1 MQSDSQELELKTV
14 KVQLL
19 LAGGHQ
25 YTVYLNSDAPVL
37 HTLLT
42 TIVARAYPKEPA
54 CNCLFQ
60 IPIDEGHSALCFF
73 SEHLIAVITEPPI
86 WVKQIEDVNVVNT
99 KY

>member
-1 MQSDSQELELKTV
+1 MESDSQQLELKSV
-14 KVQLL
+14 KVQLI

-42 TIVARAYPKEPA
+42 TIVARAYPKESA
-54 CNCLFQ
+54 SNCLFQ
-60 IPIDEGHSALCFF
+60 IPINEGHSVLCFF
-73 SEHLIAVITEPPI
+73 SEHLIGVITEPPI
-86 WVKQIEDVNVVNT
+86 WVKQIENVNVGNT